1 MLLWL
6 SCLFSFYRTR
16 KETVHSEYQKV
27 DIAHVYWCIQYD
39 AFEVFTGT
47 ADLFVFSLLINF
59 FSFFFSLF
67 FFSFFFSSFFSLGAA
82 IGYLMQIFF
91 ISLHFLYD
99 KELLLP
105 SSVQSAFKRLSV
117 LFVLVAG
124 LFYKN

>member
-6 SCLFSFYRTR
+6 SYLFSFYRTR
-16 KETVHSEYQKV
+16 KVRVHSEYKKV
-27 DIAHVYWCIQYD
+27 DIAHVYWRIQYK
-39 AFEVFTGT
+39 VFTCT

-59 FSFFFSLF
+59 FIFFLSVLF
-67 FFSFFFSSFFSLGAA
+67 FLFSLGAD

-99 KELLLP
+99 KGLLLP